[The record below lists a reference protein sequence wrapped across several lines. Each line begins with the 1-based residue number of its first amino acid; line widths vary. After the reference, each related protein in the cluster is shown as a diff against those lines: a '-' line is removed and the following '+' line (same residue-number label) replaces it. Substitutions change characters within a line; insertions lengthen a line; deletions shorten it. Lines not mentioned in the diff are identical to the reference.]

1 MASENGD
8 TFPTSPNLFRLDD
21 DDGYEDLLGTQFP
34 NDNPDISF
42 LDLDEDLMSEPAEQ
56 PVQLRQKVQ
65 QVLSS
70 PQATDKVELAQPGG
84 KRRRFKI
91 PEHAEIIDLDASKT
105 NDTCHSSVQTCVKTE
120 NQDIAVHDNG
130 PTPVIKTEE
139 VEIGFSWK
147 AMPEQCI
154 NLIDSDEESDNDKE
168 QSDKIKHNNPNSS
181 AIKREDEEW
190 IWADIQ
196 REVIELSDSENEKG
210 SPTDRL
216 KQPEQNRKSQ
226 AAPASAPRYTAL
238 SKVKATRAPA
248 DRAKLLRMQKMYA
261 ERALGRKVIVGA
273 GGIFKGAQTPA
284 DIASAALTPVPQVE
298 NELAWMNSTADP
310 DEDANAAIEFAQV
323 KAQYNRKKRAG
334 RNSFEDDVLFMK
346 AESAEKARVKR
357 LDDDYH
363 RDHGPVYRHV
373 FTSSKLM
380 AANHGN
386 SEDFEVINGSSEDE
400 LFVRQSP
407 LPSTSLKRPYAATVQ
422 SDNDDDRFV
431 IVESD
436 AEESDPN
443 AYVTRKP
450 QSKKKRAQEL
460 EKELQ
465 ESMLAGIEMDVA
477 RDQKKAEKQAK
488 GPGKGA
494 NRNGKSRKGKPKG
507 AKRNDVRS
515 GSGVKKSKSKK
526 NKSKKPRP
534 TQEGYLNNID
544 SLFTSNV
551 YEDANANLNRPSLA
565 VTDSLIKDQ
574 ALKSLLAGV
583 PLEDLRQ
590 ARSEKQ
596 HLHKATK
603 ILGARKVKSDG
614 KGGWKFTGMKTSLY
628 HHQVQGAAWM
638 REREIG
644 DILPLGG
651 LQADEMGL
659 GKTVMTIACMIS
671 NRPAPGSDSRCTL
684 IVSTP
689 ALVTQW
695 ESEIRKHAEPGTF
708 PTMFKYHGKEFTRTY
723 GQDAQEKVQKADV
736 VFTSYQEVWKSYPR
750 YQPPKHIVIPEK
762 KREWWAQSYEENR
775 SILHRVHFH
784 RIVLDEAQIIK
795 NHLSQI
801 SIACRGLMGKHRW
814 AISGTP
820 IQNRVEEFYP
830 FFKFLHVPFTGTLE
844 IFKQNFADSENDDSN
859 HRLHSF
865 LKQFMIRRTHRDTLF
880 GSALV
885 KMPENTQ
892 RTIVVEF
899 NPVERAIYE
908 AVRKRYIQNIN
919 RRSRDGVLQRCYS
932 NVLTMLLRLRQLTA
946 HPFMLQQTIEDLF
959 EIEDV
964 EKLWN
969 TTAPEVTADDNPA
982 RNMLLTMK
990 KMIAEKDK
998 PAEPC
1003 QIESI
1008 NPAPLEDPVEEA
1020 PGSVTLVFKFRRYL
1034 RELAGSSK
1042 WEDLKNRSL
1051 CHKCRDP
1058 PDDPWVT
1065 SCLHVYCRECL
1076 NALAY
1081 EAAECNQEETACLEC
1096 GNIYTESGPC
1106 HGLKELQMDA
1116 DSGATTPE
1124 NSSTPRTRK
1133 DPEHDLKWINM
1144 TGAILPSTKTA
1155 AVMAQIDT
1163 WLKDEPEKKIIV
1175 FSQFHML

>member
-1 MASENGD
+1 MT
-8 TFPTSPNLFRLDD
+8 TF
-21 DDGYEDLLGTQFP
+21 G
-34 NDNPDISF
+34 I
-42 LDLDEDLMSEPAEQ
+42 
-56 PVQLRQKVQ
+56 
-65 QVLSS
+65 
-70 PQATDKVELAQPGG
+70 
-84 KRRRFKI
+84 
-91 PEHAEIIDLDASKT
+91 
-105 NDTCHSSVQTCVKTE
+105 SVQFT
-120 NQDIAVHDNG
+120 
-130 PTPVIKTEE
+130 
-139 VEIGFSWK
+139 
-147 AMPEQCI
+147 
-154 NLIDSDEESDNDKE
+154 
-168 QSDKIKHNNPNSS
+168 
-181 AIKREDEEW
+181 
-190 IWADIQ
+190 
-196 REVIELSDSENEKG
+196 
-210 SPTDRL
+210 
-216 KQPEQNRKSQ
+216 
-226 AAPASAPRYTAL
+226 
-238 SKVKATRAPA
+238 
-248 DRAKLLRMQKMYA
+248 
-261 ERALGRKVIVGA
+261 
-273 GGIFKGAQTPA
+273 GIFL
-284 DIASAALTPVPQVE
+284 S
-298 NELAWMNSTADP
+298 
-310 DEDANAAIEFAQV
+310 
-323 KAQYNRKKRAG
+323 
-334 RNSFEDDVLFMK
+334 LF
-346 AESAEKARVKR
+346 
-357 LDDDYH
+357 Y
-363 RDHGPVYRHV
+363 
-373 FTSSKLM
+373 KLM
-380 AANHGN
+380 RKLIIEN

-407 LPSTSLKRPYAATVQ
+407 LPFTSSLKRSYAATVQ
-422 SDNDDDRFV
+422 SDNNDERIV

-460 EKELQ
+460 EQELQ
-465 ESMLAGIEMDVA
+465 DSMLAGIEGDMA
-477 RDQKKAEKQAK
+477 RDQKKAEKKVKAPRK
-488 GPGKGA
+488 EGKS
-494 NRNGKSRKGKPKG
+494 RNGKSKATKGK
-507 AKRNDVRS
+507 DIRS
-515 GSGVKKSKSKK
+515 DSGVKKSRSKK
-526 NKSKKPRP
+526 SSKNRSKKPRP

-551 YEDANANLNRPSLA
+551 YADANANLHRPSLA
-565 VTDSLIKDQ
+565 VTDTTNKDE

-583 PLEDLRQ
+583 PLGDLKQ

-596 HLHKATK
+596 HLLKATK
-603 ILGARKVKSDG
+603 ILGARKVKADG

-628 HHQVQGAAWM
+628 NHQVQGAAWM
-638 REREIG
+638 RERETG
-644 DILPLGG
+644 DRLPLGG

-671 NRPAPGSDSRCTL
+671 NRPVPGSDSRCTL

-695 ESEIRKHAEPGTF
+695 ENEIRKHAESVTF
-708 PTMFKYHGKEFTRTY
+708 PSMFKYHGKEFTRTY
-723 GQDAQEKVQKADV
+723 GPDAQKMVQMADV
-736 VFTSYQEVWKSYPR
+736 VFTSYQQVWKSYPKYR
-750 YQPPKHIVIPEK
+750 PPKHIILPEK
-762 KREWWAQSYEENR
+762 KREWWTQQYEENR

-784 RIVLDEAQIIK
+784 RIVLDEAQVIK

-820 IQNRVEEFYP
+820 IQNRVEEFFP
-830 FFKFLHVPFTGTLE
+830 FFKFLHVPFTGTME
-844 IFKQNFADSENDDSN
+844 VFKENFADSENDDSN

-899 NPVERAIYE
+899 NSVERAIYE

-919 RRSRDGVLQRCYS
+919 RSSRDGVLQKCYS

-998 PAEPC
+998 PVGPTEP
-1003 QIESI
+1003 I
-1008 NPAPLEDPVEEA
+1008 NPASVEDPVEEA
-1020 PGSVTLVFKFRRYL
+1020 SDSVTLVFKFRRYL
-1034 RELAGSSK
+1034 RELAGGSK

-1065 SCLHVYCRECL
+1065 SCLHVYCKECL

-1081 EAAECNQEETACLEC
+1081 EAAKRNEEETACLEC
-1096 GNIYTESGPC
+1096 GSIYTESSPC
-1106 HGLKELQMDA
+1106 YGLKELQMDA
-1116 DSGATTPE
+1116 ESSGGTTPE
-1124 NSSTPRTRK
+1124 NASTPRTRRN
-1133 DPEHDLKWINM
+1133 PEHDLKWINM
-1144 TGAILPSTKTA
+1144 TGAVLPSTKTA
-1155 AVMAQIDT
+1155 AVQAQIDT

-1175 FSQFHML
+1175 FSQFHIL